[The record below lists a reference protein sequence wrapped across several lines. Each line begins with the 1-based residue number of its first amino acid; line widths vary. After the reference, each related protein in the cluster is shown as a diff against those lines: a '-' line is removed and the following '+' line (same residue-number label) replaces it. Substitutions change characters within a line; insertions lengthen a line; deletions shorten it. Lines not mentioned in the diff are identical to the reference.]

1 MTENLHARL
10 SILPPKINQAVA
22 QYAEVRWPTS
32 ATYKR
37 KGTVKSK
44 RNAGPQATEQRGFL
58 ALFSLGKIIFFWSP
72 GTATSGA

>member
-10 SILPPKINQAVA
+10 SILPPKINQAAA

-37 KGTVKSK
+37 KGTVRAKEMRVRKLS
-44 RNAGPQATEQRGFL
+44 EFDH
-58 ALFSLGKIIFFWSP
+58 FP
-72 GTATSGA
+72 GGLV

>member
-10 SILPPKINQAVA
+10 SILPPKINQAAA

-37 KGTVKSK
+37 KGTVRANVMRVSK
-44 RNAGPQATEQRGFL
+44 QAGFRA
-58 ALFSLGKIIFFWSP
+58 FFVHFRSRDFNNC
-72 GTATSGA
+72 GDY